1 MYSEFTGVEMRR
13 WILGGGNRKMAVR
26 EYQRWN
32 ACLQLLCFPRKISKT
47 DIWWWNVLSKLS
59 LVVEGTK

>member
-32 ACLQLLCFPRKISKT
+32 ACLQLLCFPRRVWLWRARS
-47 DIWWWNVLSKLS
+47 S
-59 LVVEGTK
+59 VVQKANTVTVFT